1 MSNVNYRPVNEA
13 EALVHGV
20 FSQLE
25 GQADPQIAQLRFE
38 NQLKRFV
45 AEEKQKSGAGFQT
58 RRGAEGPRHSRPLR
72 PVFLVLATLVAGL
85 LLASAAGDITVAG
98 WDDGQQISV
107 ELPKTFSDSDYM
119 HYVAL
124 FANRSKSLA
133 AFGGHSL
140 VVDTVPGADGGRLLQ
155 LSVLGVDASTANQW
169 FRSVLEETPELQG
182 ARYQLTQPQVSYEIT
197 VGEMLAYRLGQTD
210 PVERRVVSAWTLLG
224 EPPSPKGMIYLIA
237 GHDGE
242 QYPRRLSMLRK

>member
-1 MSNVNYRPVNEA
+1 MSSVNYRPVNEA

-20 FSQLE
+20 FAQLE
-25 GQADPQIAQLRFE
+25 GQADPQIAELRFE

-45 AEEKQKSGAGFQT
+45 AEDTAKDTSF
-58 RRGAEGPRHSRPLR
+58 RSRGRKPQRPLR
-72 PVFLVLATLVAGL
+72 PAFMVLATMVAAF
-85 LLASAAGDITVAG
+85 LLASAAGDITLEG
-98 WDDGQQISV
+98 WDDGQQINV
-107 ELPKTFSDSDYM
+107 ELPKNFTESDYV

-140 VVDTVPGADGGRLLQ
+140 IVDTVPGGDSGHMLQ

-169 FRSVLEETPELQG
+169 FRSVLEETPELKG

-197 VGEMLAYRLGQTD
+197 VREMLAYRLGQTD
-210 PVERRVVSAWTLLG
+210 PVERRVVNAWTLLG
-224 EPPSPKGMIYLIA
+224 EPPSPRGMIYLIA
-237 GHDGE
+237 GHKDE
-242 QYPRRLSMLRK
+242 QYPRRASMLRK